1 MPTKYCCI
9 KHVGKEA
16 TVPTLFCHT
25 LQVKH
30 SQCECLLAKAS
41 LYLLSTF
48 TDDQADRP
56 TLAEC
61 VWFPGREGSIVNIP
75 QEIGTKYYEFGL
87 FLLEDDRIRAIAYKH
102 MNDAEQINC
111 EVLRQWIAD
120 KGKHPVT
127 WKTLCEVLRDIELYT
142 LAGEIEAVKCDE
154 RSELNLN

>member
-1 MPTKYCCI
+1 
-9 KHVGKEA
+9 V
-16 TVPTLFCHT
+16 
-25 LQVKH
+25 
-30 SQCECLLAKAS
+30 
-41 LYLLSTF
+41 
-48 TDDQADRP
+48 DRP

-61 VWFPGREGSIVNIP
+61 VQFPGRERSKVNIP

-87 FLLEDDRIRAIAYKH
+87 FLLDNDRIRAIAYKH

-154 RSELNLN
+154 QSEQNVK

>member
-1 MPTKYCCI
+1 M
-9 KHVGKEA
+9 
-16 TVPTLFCHT
+16 
-25 LQVKH
+25 KH
-30 SQCECLLAKAS
+30 SQCERLFAKAS
-41 LYLLSTF
+41 LYLLTTF

-61 VWFPGREGSIVNIP
+61 VWFPGRERGRVNIP
-75 QEIGTKYYEFGL
+75 QEIGTNYYEFGL
-87 FLLEDDRIRAIAYKH
+87 FLLDNDRIRAIAYKH

-154 RSELNLN
+154 QSEQNVK

>member
-1 MPTKYCCI
+1 M
-9 KHVGKEA
+9 
-16 TVPTLFCHT
+16 
-25 LQVKH
+25 KH

-41 LYLLSTF
+41 LYLLTTF

-56 TLAEC
+56 TLGEC
-61 VWFPGREGSIVNIP
+61 VQFPGRKGSIVNIS

-87 FLLEDDRIRAIAYKH
+87 FLLDNDRIRAIAYKH

-127 WKTLCEVLRDIELYT
+127 WKTLCEVLCDIELYT
-142 LAGEIEAVKCDE
+142 LAGEIEAVNVMNI
-154 RSELNLN
+154 LN